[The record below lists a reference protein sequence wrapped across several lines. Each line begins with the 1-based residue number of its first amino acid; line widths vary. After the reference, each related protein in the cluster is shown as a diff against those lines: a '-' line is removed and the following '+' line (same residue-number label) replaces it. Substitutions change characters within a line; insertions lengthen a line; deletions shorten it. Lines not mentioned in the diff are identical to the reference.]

1 MDGFAENVE
10 EKREAEEKAREVAL
24 SACRVLVQAYER
36 GEERSGSVDWEEVDD
51 AFVLAEKA
59 LTLDGEREA
68 GPKEEWEID
77 LTDGAGYPETSP

>member
-1 MDGFAENVE
+1 MDGFAGNSE
-10 EKREAEEKAREVAL
+10 EQGEAEEKAREVSL

-36 GEERSGSVDWEEVDD
+36 GEERGGSVDWEEVDD

-59 LTLDGEREA
+59 LVLNGEREP

-77 LTDGAGYPETSP
+77 LTGGADYPGTSP